1 MRQEEKDKAIRT
13 YEEVL
18 KKCDD
23 SISMWTSL
31 MNNDVS
37 GFSKNDCLKHISIQQ
52 RQKDLIIKLIED
64 LKKI

>member
-13 YEEVL
+13 SEEIL

-23 SISMWTSL
+23 SISMWISL

-37 GFSKNDCLKHISIQQ
+37 GFSKNDCLEHISIQEN
-52 RQKDLIIKLIED
+52 QKELIVNLIEE

>member
-13 YEEVL
+13 SEEIL

-37 GFSKNDCLKHISIQQ
+37 GFSKMTAWNIFQFRK
-52 RQKDLIIKLIED
+52 IK
-64 LKKI
+64 KNR